1 MDAARPACWSICLT
15 LPACL
20 EAAAKWFA
28 SKAEVVGSRDTLAG
42 DVIRPSGPLILRTAL
57 GRTGYLC
64 SISGNEHPASRS
76 WPVKRNNYHSYKGS
90 LTNKQQT

>member
-1 MDAARPACWSICLT
+1 MQQDLRVGRDVLT

-28 SKAEVVGSRDTLAG
+28 SKAGVAGSRDTLVG
-42 DVIRPSGPLILRTAL
+42 NVIRPSGPLILRTAL

-64 SISGNEHPASRS
+64 SISGNEHPVSRS
-76 WPVKRNNYHSYKGS
+76 CPVERKNHYPYKDS
-90 LTNKQQT
+90 LTNKQ